1 MTATLNFCLTFES
14 GPAALLGGYSR
25 GISLGL
31 ASDYV
36 LGPEALPHVTVLKLS
51 APPEKTAEIWAL
63 LEPRLPR
70 RLNLRFYGLSLHPGK
85 NGDAWVQLNVQRTA
99 ELEVLQE
106 VAAKVLSP
114 YGIRTAVGDDW
125 WPHVTLLHSL
135 DGRMPADFSL
145 NSKVLTMPEVVAVP
159 ALGRNQISGIVTE
172 ILARPNF

>member
-1 MTATLNFCLTFES
+1 MTSTLNFCLTFES
-14 GPAALLGGYSR
+14 GPAALLSGYSR
-25 GISLGL
+25 GLSLGL

-36 LGPEALPHVTVLKLS
+36 LSPEALPHLTVLKLN
-51 APPEKTAEIWAL
+51 APPEKANEVWAL

-106 VAAKVLSP
+106 VAAKVLIP

-125 WPHVTLLHSL
+125 WPHLTLLHSL
-135 DGRMPADFSL
+135 DGRLPADFSL
-145 NSKVLTMPEVVAVP
+145 NSKVLTMAEVVAVP
-159 ALGRNQISGIVTE
+159 ALGHNVPPGVVTE